1 MGGGVRAF
9 PPGHSPPLQ
18 AATFSFFS
26 ASLCLVPK
34 GHCNSYLLSLLS
46 FSLSLFFLLMW
57 TIFKVFIEFVTTLFL
72 FYALAFPPLRYVGS

>member
-9 PPGHSPPLQ
+9 PPGHRPPLQ

-34 GHCNSYLLSLLS
+34 GHCNSYLLSPLCLS
-46 FSLSLFFLLMW
+46 FFFLMW
-57 TIFKVFIEFVTTLFL
+57 TIFKVFIECVTTLLL
-72 FYALAFPPLRYVGS
+72 FYALAFGPLRYVGS